1 LQNAKRAAVVTQE
14 IRCGRLGITAC
25 RNTATNEEVKI
36 AIAVQVGQSEWT
48 GGRELADERRLV
60 RRRGSGS

>member
-1 LQNAKRAAVVTQE
+1 LKKFAERETCRRRYAE

-36 AIAVQVGQSEWT
+36 AIAVHVGQSEWT
-48 GGRELADERRLV
+48 GGRELTDER
-60 RRRGSGS
+60 